1 MWAGASPPLF
11 RAMPDRKHF
20 FSGTLPYIW
29 QIENT
34 TTTKREAQPS
44 LERVASELRWCQRRH
59 RWSCFCS
66 TPSPSPQLLRLPP
79 TSVGCRLFPRLLT
92 SGQYPSRYSS
102 NFVRYL
108 FSFLFFLK
116 APSKNC
122 CFIGLPAFPKATQMK
137 SISFSLFS
145 QVVSFDWGWLPN

>member
-11 RAMPDRKHF
+11 RAMPGRKHF

-59 RWSCFCS
+59 HWSCFCSTPSPSPQLLYNCFWS

-92 SGQYPSRYSS
+92 SGQYPSSYSS
-102 NFVRYL
+102 NFVRCL
-108 FSFLFFLK
+108 FSFLFLIK

-122 CFIGLPAFPKATQMK
+122 CFIGLPAFPKVTQM
-137 SISFSLFS
+137 
-145 QVVSFDWGWLPN
+145 